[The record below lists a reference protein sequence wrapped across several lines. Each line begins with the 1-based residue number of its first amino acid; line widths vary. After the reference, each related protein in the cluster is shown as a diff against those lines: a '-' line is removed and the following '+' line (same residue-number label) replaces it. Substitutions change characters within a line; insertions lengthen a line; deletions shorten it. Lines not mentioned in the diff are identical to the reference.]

1 MSNPS
6 AHVLESKDSPVPIRI
21 GAERLGLT
29 PAGLLKILRRT
40 NSALRDDGRWF
51 AATTT
56 IDQIENARR
65 VLGLDKDARLQPFL
79 DKADHVRVID
89 PVL

>member
-1 MSNPS
+1 MSKANSGAGEVFEYKSPS
-6 AHVLESKDSPVPIRI
+6 VPIRI

-40 NSALRDDGRWF
+40 NSAIRDDGRWF
-51 AATTT
+51 AATAT

-65 VLGLDKDARLQPFL
+65 ILGLSRS
-79 DKADHVRVID
+79 R
-89 PVL
+89 

>member
-1 MSNPS
+1 MSKVNS
-6 AHVLESKDSPVPIRI
+6 STHVLESRDSPVPIRI

-51 AATTT
+51 AAIST

-65 VLGLDKDARLQPFL
+65 VLGLSRS
-79 DKADHVRVID
+79 R
-89 PVL
+89 

>member
-1 MSNPS
+1 VSASNFNACQISEP
-6 AHVLESKDSPVPIRI
+6 KTIPVPIRV

-51 AATTT
+51 AKATT
-56 IDQIENARR
+56 IDEIENARR
-65 VLGLDKDARLQPFL
+65 VLGLSRS
-79 DKADHVRVID
+79 R
-89 PVL
+89 

>member
-1 MSNPS
+1 VNKANSS
-6 AHVLESKDSPVPIRI
+6 ASEVSESKSSPVPIRI

-29 PAGLLKILRRT
+29 SAGLLKILRRT

-65 VLGLDKDARLQPFL
+65 ILGLSRSRCEHDAS
-79 DKADHVRVID
+79 
-89 PVL
+89 

>member
-1 MSNPS
+1 VSKNENP
-6 AHVLESKDSPVPIRI
+6 ESDSRPIPIRI

-51 AATTT
+51 AASTT
-56 IDQIENARR
+56 IDQIENARG
-65 VLGLDKDARLQPFL
+65 VLGLGRS
-79 DKADHVRVID
+79 R
-89 PVL
+89 